1 MPWRPQS
8 PSLGK
13 EIVMNKLL
21 STVAAAAVTLASSAF
36 VYAQSEQQSQDQTQ
50 REQEYV
56 AALKKC
62 EPLNGADKQ
71 KCIDAAKKKFGQ
83 M

>member
-1 MPWRPQS
+1 MKKLFATLNASALALSLCGIAFAADDTQS
-8 PSLGK
+8 NDP
-13 EIVMNKLL
+13 
-21 STVAAAAVTLASSAF
+21 A
-36 VYAQSEQQSQDQTQ
+36 Q

-62 EPLNGADKQ
+62 DPLTGADKQ

>member
-1 MPWRPQS
+1 MKKLFAMLNAGALALSLCGIAFAADDTQS
-8 PSLGK
+8 KDP
-13 EIVMNKLL
+13 
-21 STVAAAAVTLASSAF
+21 A
-36 VYAQSEQQSQDQTQ
+36 Q
-50 REQEYV
+50 REQDYI

-62 EPLNGADKQ
+62 DPLTGADKQ